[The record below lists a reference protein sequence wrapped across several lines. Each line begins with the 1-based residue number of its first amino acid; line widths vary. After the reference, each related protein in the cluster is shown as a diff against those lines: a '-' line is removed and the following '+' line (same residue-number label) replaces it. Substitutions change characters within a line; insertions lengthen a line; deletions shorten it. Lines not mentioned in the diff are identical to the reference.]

1 MARPPG
7 PVLLGAATV
16 ACGGALWGASCPGGD
31 FFLLLLVGY
40 AAVAIAIVW
49 VLRTACHLAL
59 RRAGSGEA
67 RASWLRV
74 SAVPVVIAMTLLA
87 IGGDVPMRL
96 RFAQARGA
104 FEGIVRSIQEGRP
117 APTVV
122 RLGTYRV
129 RSVSSRGPNIYFVV
143 DGGGFLTDEGFV
155 YLPHGAPQKSEI
167 GERTWVRHFGGDWYT
182 FSADMF

>member
-16 ACGGALWGASCPGGD
+16 ACGAALWGASYPGGD

-40 AAVAIAIVW
+40 AAVAIVIVW

-67 RASWLRV
+67 RASWLRMG
-74 SAVPVVIAMTLLA
+74 AVPVVIAMTLLA

-96 RFAQARGA
+96 RFAQARSA

-117 APTVV
+117 APTAI

-129 RSVSSRGPNIYFVV
+129 TSVSSRGPNVYFVIN
-143 DGGGFLTDEGFV
+143 GGGFLTDEGFV
-155 YLPHGAPQKSEI
+155 YLPHGAPQKSEV
-167 GERTWVRHFGGDWYT
+167 GERTWVRHFSGNWYT